1 MSQKKRTSNP
11 IRITL
16 TEDQISDI
24 IQSAAKTRRG
34 LKVENLEDRI
44 APSAIGAPVFGDPL
58 MPPENPPTF
67 VPPIEDGGGLPP
79 TVVDPIVDPLP
90 PTVVEPI
97 GEELPPTVV
106 DPLNDLP
113 PTTVPPIGFDGPVGP
128 PVPPT
133 PPTLPGVPSP
143 DATGE
148 TGPTPPSNPNNPT
161 PPQNDFLGGDPSGP
175 AQPHVPTPGGSNG
188 PVAPEAP
195 VADASSGGNMP
206 SSEEIEE
213 HRRNI
218 LRQLRGN

>member
-34 LKVENLEDRI
+34 LKVESLEDRI
-44 APSAIGAPVFGDPL
+44 APSAIGVPMMGDPL
-58 MPPENPPTF
+58 TPPENPPTF
-67 VPPIEDGGGLPP
+67 VAPLPDGADLPP
-79 TVVDPIVDPLP
+79 TNVDPIVNELP
-90 PTVVEPI
+90 PTNVEPI
-97 GEELPPTVV
+97 GGELPPTNV
-106 DPLNDLP
+106 DPINDLP
-113 PTTVPPIGFDGPVGP
+113 PTNVPPIGFDGPVGP

-133 PPTLPGVPSP
+133 PPAFPGAP
-143 DATGE
+143 DAAGE
-148 TGPTPPSNPNNPT
+148 SGPTPPSNPNNPT

-175 AQPHVPTPGGSNG
+175 TQPHVPTPGGSNA
-188 PVAPEAP
+188 PVAPDAP